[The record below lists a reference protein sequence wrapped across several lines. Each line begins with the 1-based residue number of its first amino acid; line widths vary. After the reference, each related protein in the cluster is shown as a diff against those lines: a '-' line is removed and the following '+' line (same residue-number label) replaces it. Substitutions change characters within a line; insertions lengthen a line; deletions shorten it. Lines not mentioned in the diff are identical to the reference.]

1 MSNSDN
7 QPDRSHTPPA
17 GAAAASQLVSLTL
30 PGVDATPPLVSL
42 TVLGAP
48 PAPQPV
54 SLTLPGAAAASPLVS
69 ISLPGPGAAS
79 HPHAGG
85 KGTLDLEAV
94 RGRLRKTSGREYWRS
109 LDDLAATP
117 EFQDLLHREFPRQ
130 AVGWSEDETPV
141 EGRRNFL
148 KLMGASL
155 ALAGLA
161 ACTRQPTEH
170 IVPYVRQPEELIPGR
185 PLFFATAATLGGV
198 ANGVLVE
205 SHEGR
210 PTKIEGNP
218 EHPATLGACDIFS
231 QASVLQLYDPDRA
244 QAVTSQG
251 DIRGWG
257 EFYSV
262 LRGALGAQKSK
273 NGAGIR
279 ILTETVTSPTL
290 AAQFRAIQK
299 LYPAAK
305 WHQWEPAG
313 PHSARAAALQTFG
326 QPVNTYY
333 NLANANVVVSLDA
346 DFLASGAGSLRYAR
360 QFAARRRVTDN
371 PAGMNRLY
379 VVEPMPTPTG
389 AKADHRMPLRAGDI
403 EEFAWALATAIQAAR
418 GPKRGDNQDIYKWA
432 GSMADDLLRN
442 KGASVVIPGE
452 YQPPMVHALAHVM
465 NSFLDN
471 VGKTVFYTDP
481 IEAAS
486 AEGKPVDQLASLQD
500 LVNDLDSGAVD
511 LLLIV
516 GGNPVFTAP
525 VEMGLGERI
534 EKAPLR
540 VHLSQYEDETS
551 AVCQWCL
558 PETHYLE
565 TWGDARAFDGTVT
578 IQQPLIQPLYGGRSA
593 YQLLQ
598 SLTDAPEV
606 KPYDI
611 VKGYWAAQHQGGD
624 FEAWWRRAVH
634 DGVVPG
640 TALPTKTPEIHGDAI
655 TEHPGKRKLG
665 GKFEVIFRPDPAVY
679 DGRFA
684 NSGWLQEL
692 PKPITKLTWDNAAI
706 LNAGDA
712 ARLGVKTGDMLQLTY
727 QGHSLHAPAWIQP
740 GHIDGAVTLH
750 LGYGRTRAGRS
761 GTGVGFNPYGLRT
774 GKALWHDTGLEARK
788 ISGSYD
794 FAATQHEGVLDP
806 ARHIIHKGEI
816 AEYRKDPESVHE
828 GAEAPP
834 HALTMYPDF
843 KYEGHAWGMAID
855 LNACTGCS
863 ACIVAC
869 QAENNIAVVG
879 KDQVRRG
886 RAMHWLRV
894 DTYYNGDPNTP
905 DLYNQP
911 VPCMHCEDAPCE
923 LVCPVQATT
932 HSAEGLN
939 DMVYNR
945 CVGTRYC
952 SNNCPYKVRRFN
964 FYLFSDYETPSL
976 KLLHNPDVTVRSRG
990 VMEKCTYCVQRINAA
1005 KIDAEK
1011 QDRKLRDG
1019 EIQTACQ
1026 ASCPTEAIIFGD
1038 INDPN
1043 SRVTKMK
1050 AEKRNYGLLQEL
1062 NTRPRTTYLATL
1074 RNPNPE
1080 WEA

>member
-1 MSNSDN
+1 MSNSK
-7 QPDRSHTPPA
+7 QQLISISPA
-17 GAAAASQLVSLTL
+17 
-30 PGVDATPPLVSL
+30 P
-42 TVLGAP
+42 GAP
-48 PAPQPV
+48 AP
-54 SLTLPGAAAASPLVS
+54 
-69 ISLPGPGAAS
+69 
-79 HPHAGG
+79 GG
-85 KGTLDLEAV
+85 LDLAAV
-94 RGRLRKTSGREYWRS
+94 RKRLQATSGREYWRS
-109 LDDLAATP
+109 LDDLAGTP
-117 EFQDLLHREFPRQ
+117 EFRDLLDREFPRQ
-130 AVGWSEDETPV
+130 AVGWSEDENPG

-155 ALAGLA
+155 ALAGLT

-170 IVPYVRQPEELIPGR
+170 IMPYVRQPEELIPGR
-185 PLFFATAATLGGV
+185 PLFFATASTLGGV
-198 ANGVLVE
+198 AGGVLAE

-231 QASVLQLYDPDRA
+231 QASVLGLYDPDRA
-244 QAVTSQG
+244 QAVTFQG
-251 DIRGWG
+251 EIAGW
-257 EFYSV
+257 EQFS
-262 LRGALGAQKSK
+262 GALQEALAAQKSK
-273 NGAGIR
+273 TGSGIR
-279 ILTETVTSPTL
+279 ILTETVTSPTM
-290 AAQFRAIQK
+290 AAQFDAIRK
-299 LYPAAK
+299 IYPGAK

-313 PHSARAAALQTFG
+313 PHSARAAAIETFG

-360 QFAARRRVTDN
+360 QFASRRRVADDSG
-371 PAGMNRLY
+371 AMNRLY

-403 EEFAWALATAIQAAR
+403 EEFAWALATAIHAAI
-418 GPKRGDNQDIYKWA
+418 GPKKGENEEIYNRA
-432 GSMADDLLRN
+432 GIIGDDLLRN
-442 KGASVVIPGE
+442 KGASLVIAGE

-465 NSFLDN
+465 NDALGN
-471 VGKTVFYTDP
+471 VGKTVFYTGP
-481 IEAAS
+481 IEAT
-486 AEGKPVDQLASLQD
+486 PVDQLTSLQD
-500 LVNDLDSGAVD
+500 LVKDLDAGAVD

-516 GGNPVFTAP
+516 GGNPVFNAP
-525 VEMGLGERI
+525 AEMGLRERI
-534 EKAPLR
+534 RKAGLR

-565 TWGDARAFDGTVT
+565 TWGDARAFDGTVS
-578 IQQPLIQPLYGGRSA
+578 IQQPLIQPLYGGWSA

-598 SLTDAPEV
+598 TLTAHPET

-611 VKGYWAAQHQGGD
+611 VKGYWAGQHQGAD

-634 DGVVPG
+634 DGVVAG
-640 TALPTKTPEIHGDAI
+640 TALPLKTPEIHGDAI
-655 TEHPGKRKLG
+655 REHPLKGQLHGKL
-665 GKFEVIFRPDPAVY
+665 EVNFRPDPTIY
-679 DGRFA
+679 DGRFS
-684 NSGWLQEL
+684 NNGWLQEL

-706 LNAGDA
+706 LSPGDA
-712 ARLGVKTGDMLQLTY
+712 YRLGVETGGMLQLTY
-727 QGHSLHAPAWIQP
+727 QGRLLRAPAWIQP
-740 GHIDGAVTLH
+740 GHVDGAITLH
-750 LGYGRTRAGRS
+750 LGYGRTRAGRA
-761 GTGVGFNPYGLRT
+761 GTGAGVNPYLLRS
-774 GKALWHDTGLEARK
+774 GSALWQDTGLEAK
-788 ISGSYD
+788 KVSGSYT
-794 FAATQHEGVLDP
+794 FANTQHDGVLDA
-806 ARHIIHKGEI
+806 ARHIIHKGDI
-816 AEYRKDPESVHE
+816 ADYRKDPESVHE

-834 HALTMYPDF
+834 HSLTLYPDY
-843 KYEGHAWGMAID
+843 KYQGHAWGMAID

-879 KDQVRRG
+879 KDQVERG

-894 DTYYNGDPNTP
+894 DTYYNGAPNNP
-905 DLYNQP
+905 EIYNQP
-911 VPCMHCEDAPCE
+911 VPCMQCEDAPCE
-923 LVCPVQATT
+923 LVCPVQATS
-932 HSAEGLN
+932 HSSEGLN

-964 FYLFSDYETPSL
+964 FYLYSDFETPSL

-1011 QDRKLRDG
+1011 QDRKLHDG

-1038 INDPN
+1038 INDPA
-1043 SRVTKMK
+1043 SRVAKMK